1 MKELLIVIGI
11 GFILNLLC
19 FFIWR
24 NSVTARSSFTERA
37 SINII
42 LFILWVIFSLVPFA
56 NIVMGIII
64 LSCQLVDILMDDAR
78 FIGPKWMNRQIK

>member
-1 MKELLIVIGI
+1 MKVILIIIGI
-11 GFILNLLC
+11 GFILNLLG

-56 NIVMGIII
+56 NIVMGINI
-64 LSCQLVDILMDDAR
+64 LACQLIDIAVDNVR
-78 FIGPKWMNRQIK
+78 FTGPKWMNRQIK

>member
-1 MKELLIVIGI
+1 MKGILIIIGI

-37 SINII
+37 PINII
-42 LFILWVIFSLVPFA
+42 LFILWVILSLVPFA
-56 NIVMGIII
+56 NIIMGIFIF
-64 LSCQLVDILMDDAR
+64 SCQLTDIFIDNVR
-78 FIGPKWMNRQIK
+78 FTGPKWMNRQIK

>member
-1 MKELLIVIGI
+1 MKELLIIIGI

-37 SINII
+37 PIYIMV
-42 LFILWVIFSLVPFA
+42 FILWVIFSLVPIA
-56 NIVMGIII
+56 NIIMGIII
-64 LSCQLVDILMDDAR
+64 LTCQLLDILTDNVR
-78 FIGPKWMNRQIK
+78 FTGPKWMNKQIK